1 MKISEIIKDLPN
13 NKRIMI
19 MQKTRTDFLVW
30 ENKIIAN
37 CLKYELSEK
46 MINFDQATVKHYYEN
61 EAFGA
66 LVIKVENYWL
76 QKIIEEHQYGKSILR
91 GEKPRKRKLYTGS
104 GVSASGCTYTL
115 PEVFYVEES

>member
-13 NKRIMI
+13 NKRIMV
-19 MQKTRTDFLVW
+19 MQQARTDFLVW
-30 ENKIIAN
+30 ENKIVAN
-37 CLKYELSEK
+37 CLKYELPEK

-76 QKIIEEHQYGKSILR
+76 QKIIEERQYGKSILR

-104 GVSASGCTYTL
+104 EVSPSGRTYTL
-115 PEVFYVEES
+115 PEVFYVEEL